1 MFNDVFISYSRKDKE
16 FVEVLHQA
24 LKEHNRNTWVDWQ
37 DIPLT
42 SEWWKEIESG
52 IEAADTFIFVLSPDS
67 LASKVCGQE
76 IGHAVKYNKRLV
88 PIVRR
93 DDFDDKQVH
102 SSLSKHNWLF
112 FRENDDFD
120 TAFGKL
126 ITAINTDLDYVSA
139 HTRYLVRA
147 REWES
152 KGRNQ
157 DSLLRGRDLAE
168 AREWLSQGIEKEPR
182 PTPLQTQYIA
192 ESSKAEAARQEKEI
206 ANQREKIRLQ
216 RILMF
221 CGVGIVAAIGFL
233 LFFFSYSRNLAIREI
248 DALLDIT
255 ESYNQL
261 DALVASLKAGK
272 KLKEPLNIHIKS
284 PERQAEVIT
293 ALHKSISWV
302 NLNPSI
308 PLEGHELTVFN
319 VNFSPDGEIIAS
331 ASEDDT
337 IKLWKRNGI
346 LIDTLK
352 GHSDDVARVI
362 FSPADRQMLA
372 SASYDGT
379 VKLWKQDGESES
391 YKEAQTLKGHSDR
404 VYSVSFSP
412 DGQLLASASA
422 DKTVKLWQWDGNEFK
437 LLKTLE
443 GRQGHSNEVYQVTF
457 SPDGE
462 IIASASVDRTVKLWR
477 HDGTL
482 LQTLEGHNGRIL
494 QVSFSPDGQ
503 IISASSD
510 GTIKL
515 WRRDGKGEFY
525 TKAQSL
531 EEHSDKVYSVSFSPD
546 GQLLVSA
553 SGDKTVKLWQW
564 NGTEFKLLKT
574 LEGQEGHRDA
584 VYRVSFSPDGTIIAS
599 ASNDKTIKLW
609 TKDGTLLHTLEEHK
623 EGVIGISFS
632 DDSQTLASASYDS
645 KVILWRLNYLNK
657 PNNGLFRVLR
667 HGDDKIPSVSF
678 TKDGQMIASTNGS
691 TVKLWKPDGS
701 QVGKEIT
708 VFTKETRELEEKQKP
723 PHELEVK
730 DIDISPDGQL
740 LASGSADGT
749 VKLWKPDGTLVQT
762 LKYDNG
768 LRNDVLSVSFSP
780 DGQLLAAAGADKT
793 IKLWKWDGD
802 GKSYTEAQTLK
813 GHESR
818 IFEVSFSPDGQ
829 LLASASAD
837 RTVKLWKRDGEGESY
852 TEAQTLEG
860 HRDRVLSVSFS
871 PSGQLLAS
879 ASVDGTV
886 KLWKLHGTKFKLLK
900 TLEGHNNSEGH
911 NNRVLSVSF
920 SSNDQLLASASSDGT
935 INLWKRDGTWLM
947 DLKGHSGNVS
957 QVSFSPDGKILA
969 SASDDQTTILW
980 KLPEA
985 ADHEPILD
993 ELIEGGCKLGYVYL
1007 NSNLKFNDQEH
1018 RELCS
1023 K

>member
-16 FVEVLHQA
+16 FAQVLHQA
-24 LKEHNRNTWVDWQ
+24 LKENNRDTWVDWQ
-37 DIPLT
+37 NIPLT
-42 SEWWKEIESG
+42 AEWWQEIEAG
-52 IEAADTFIFVLSPDS
+52 IEAANTFIFVLSPDS
-67 LASKVCGQE
+67 LASEVCAKE
-76 IGHAVKYNKRLV
+76 IDHAVKYNKRLV
-88 PIVRR
+88 PIVWR

-112 FRENDDFD
+112 FRENDNFD

-126 ITAINTDLDYVSA
+126 ITAIDTDLDYVSA

-147 REWES
+147 REWDS

-157 DSLLRGRDLAE
+157 DYLLRGKDLAQ
-168 AREWLSQGIEKEPR
+168 AREWLSQGTEKEPR

-192 ESSKAEAARQEKEI
+192 ESSKTEAACQEKEI

-233 LFFFSYSRNLAIREI
+233 LFFFSYSRNLAIKEI
-248 DALLDIT
+248 EALLDIT

-261 DALVASLKAGK
+261 DGLVASLKAGK
-272 KLKEPLNIHIKS
+272 KLKKPLNIHIKS
-284 PERQAEVIT
+284 SKRQAQVIT
-293 ALHKSISWV
+293 ALHKSIRQV
-302 NLNPSI
+302 NPSSL

-319 VNFSPDGEIIAS
+319 VNFSSDGEIIAS

-379 VKLWKQDGESES
+379 VKLWKRDGEGES

-443 GRQGHSNEVYQVTF
+443 GQEGHSNEVYQVNF

-477 HDGTL
+477 HNGTL

-515 WRRDGKGEFY
+515 WRRDGRLL
-525 TKAQSL
+525 QSL
-531 EEHSDKVYSVSFSPD
+531 EEHSDKVYGVSFSPD
-546 GQLLVSA
+546 GQLLASA

-564 NGTEFKLLKT
+564 NGTEFKLFKT

-584 VYRVSFSPDGTIIAS
+584 VYRLSFRPDGQIIAS

-609 TKDGTLLHTLEEHK
+609 TKDGTLLHTLEGHND
-623 EGVIGISFS
+623 GVIGISFS

-645 KVILWRLNYLNK
+645 KVILWRLNYLNN
-657 PNNGLFRVLR
+657 PNNRLIRVLR
-667 HGDDKIPSVSF
+667 HGDNKIPSISF
-678 TKDGQMIASTNGS
+678 TKDGQMIASTNGK
-691 TVKLWKPDGS
+691 TVKLWKLDGS
-701 QVGKEIT
+701 QIGKEIT
-708 VFTKETRELEEKQKP
+708 VFTRELKDKQI
-723 PHELEVK
+723 HELEVK
-730 DIDISPDGQL
+730 DIDISLDGQL

-749 VKLWKPDGTLVQT
+749 VKLWKLDGTVVQT
-762 LKYDNG
+762 LKDDNR

-793 IKLWKWDGD
+793 IKLWKRNGEGD
-802 GKSYTEAQTLK
+802 SYTKAQTFE
-813 GHESR
+813 GHKSR

-829 LLASASAD
+829 SLASASAD
-837 RTVKLWKRDGEGESY
+837 GTVKLWKRDGEGESY

-860 HRDRVLSVSFS
+860 HSDKVLSVSFS

-879 ASVDGTV
+879 ASADGTVKLWKRDNQGKSYTDYKTLKGHNNNWVLSVSFSPSGQLLASASADGTV
-886 KLWKLHGTKFKLLK
+886 KLWKL
-900 TLEGHNNSEGH
+900 
-911 NNRVLSVSF
+911 
-920 SSNDQLLASASSDGT
+920 
-935 INLWKRDGTWLM
+935 DGTWLM

-969 SASDDQTTILW
+969 SASDDKTTILW

-985 ADHEPILD
+985 ANHEPILD
-993 ELIEGGCKLGYVYL
+993 ELIVEGCKLAYDYL